1 MWKFVRWTAGLLL
14 GLVLVLALA
23 GWAYVESLDLETEP
37 RGNPAA
43 TAADLAFVREGVQQ
57 KRGRILAV
65 LSSTA
70 RFDQGRRKG
79 GYELT
84 ELSRAYWVFIAN
96 GYEVDLA
103 SPRGGTPPQVLDED
117 LIDAD
122 YAFLNDPAAQAKL
135 AATIPLAEVDPSRYD
150 AVYFVGGKGAM
161 FDFPGN
167 EDIARIVRDIQP
179 RGVVGAVCHGPAA
192 LLDITLADGTLLL
205 QGRRVTG
212 FSNAEELFLIE
223 DARTAFPF
231 LLQEALAAQSAGFV
245 EGPMYL
251 DNTVVDGR
259 LVTGQNPLV
268 HLVGGRSHGARAG
281 PRTGRPRNHPRG
293 NQRGPAGDLPPRRSR
308 AGAGRKTGRTA
319 RQQTP
324 AADAR
329 AGVRHAVAPGRSLGT
344 AAAGPRAGGR
354 RGRGRLVL
362 PVHAVLFDVGV
373 DRGADGRVEV

>member
-1 MWKFVRWTAGLLL
+1 MWKWMRWTVGGLCGLALVL
-14 GLVLVLALA
+14 GLG
-23 GWAYVESLDLETEP
+23 GWAYVHSLDLDAEP

-43 TAADLAFVREGVQQ
+43 TAADLAFVREGVDER
-57 KRGRILAV
+57 RGRILAV

-70 RFDQGRRKG
+70 RFDQERRKG

-84 ELSRAYWVFIAN
+84 ELSRAYWVFVAN
-96 GYEVDLA
+96 GYEVDIA

-122 YAFLNDPAAQAKL
+122 YAFLNDPAAKAKV
-135 AATIPLAEVDPSRYD
+135 ADTIPLAEVDPSRYD

-167 EDIARIVRDIQP
+167 EHIARIVRDIHP

-192 LLDITLADGTLLL
+192 LLDLTLADGTPLL

-231 LLQEALAAQSAGFV
+231 LLQDALAEQSAGFV

-251 DNTVVDGR
+251 DNTVADGR
-259 LVTGQNPLV
+259 LVTGQNPWSTWSVAEAMVRALGHEPV
-268 HLVGGRSHGARAG
+268 ARETTREETSVSLLATYHRDGLAQARAAK
-281 PRTGRPRNHPRG
+281 
-293 NQRGPAGDLPPRRSR
+293 QAAPPSS
-308 AGAGRKTGRTA
+308 KHLLLM
-319 RQQTP
+319 
-324 AADAR
+324 
-329 AGVRHAVAPGRSLGT
+329 HAVVAGMQWRLGEAWELQRLARDPSV
-344 AAAGPRAGGR
+344 AATEP
-354 RGRGRLVL
+354 
-362 PVHAVLFDVGV
+362 
-373 DRGADGRVEV
+373 

>member
-1 MWKFVRWTAGLLL
+1 MWKFIRWTAGGLL
-14 GLVLVLALA
+14 GLALVLALA
-23 GWAYVESLDLETEP
+23 GWAYVESLDLEAEP

-43 TAADLAFVREGVQQ
+43 TAADLDFVRDGVQER
-57 KRGRILAV
+57 RGRILAV

-84 ELSRAYWVFIAN
+84 ELSRAYWVFVAN
-96 GYEVDLA
+96 GYDVDIA

-122 YAFLNDPAAQAKL
+122 YAFLNDPAAQAKV
-135 AATIPLAEVDPSRYD
+135 AATIPLAEIDPSDYD

-167 EDIARIVRDIQP
+167 GDIARIVRDIHP
-179 RGVVGAVCHGPAA
+179 RGVIGAVCHGPAA
-192 LLDITLADGTLLL
+192 LLDITLSDGRPLLK
-205 QGRRVTG
+205 GRRVTG

-231 LLQEALAAQSAGFV
+231 LLQDALAAQSSGFV

-259 LVTGQNPLV
+259 LVTGQNPWSTWSVAEAMVRGLGHAPV
-268 HLVGGRSHGARAG
+268 ARETTREETSVSLLATYRRAG
-281 PRTGRPRNHPRG
+281 LEQALADKQAAPRSSKHLLLMHAVVAAMQWRLGEAWDL
-293 NQRGPAGDLPPRRSR
+293 QRL
-308 AGAGRKTGRTA
+308 A
-319 RQQTP
+319 REQ
-324 AADAR
+324 A
-329 AGVRHAVAPGRSLGT
+329 AGVD
-344 AAAGPRAGGR
+344 AGG
-354 RGRGRLVL
+354 
-362 PVHAVLFDVGV
+362 
-373 DRGADGRVEV
+373 